1 MSDDDK
7 IYVDAEQPATLNNGA
22 GKLTDYRTLQGAV
35 MAWHRLPPEQTE
47 RATIKV
53 IGGPVY
59 TAAEILRLHFG
70 PRPGVSK
77 MAWFVHYWDKTNSRN
92 IRSNE
97 ISAREDAMRKACSMM
112 REGYVVSHVAG
123 PNGERVDIVD
133 IRACCSAR
141 ASD

>member
-1 MSDDDK
+1 MSADNR
-7 IYVDAEQPATLNNGA
+7 IYVDAGQPATLNNSWVSWS
-22 GKLTDYRTLQGAV
+22 DYRTLQGAV
-35 MAWHRLPPEQTE
+35 MAWHLLPPEQTE

-53 IGGPVY
+53 IGGPVH

-77 MAWFVHYWDKTNSRN
+77 MAWFVHYWDEINNRN
-92 IRSNE
+92 IRSSE
-97 ISAREDAMRKACSMM
+97 ISAREDAMRKACSLM

-133 IRACCSAR
+133 IRAWCSAH
-141 ASD
+141 ASG